1 MMCVGGFGPMGA
13 QHEGTTHY
21 LDRWSN
27 LTMDGRPVTSDMK
40 EFGKHQAG
48 DTQMFFLPVSAL
60 TRIAQAKERGSL
72 DANGNRVIQRERAP
86 ASRAASASSKP
97 KGRRQESSSAKGAD
111 RRGDLPG
118 GGRKK
123 ASADIKSKE
132 DLGKKTLLGA

>member
-1 MMCVGGFGPMGA
+1 MCVGGFGPMGA

-60 TRIAQAKERGSL
+60 ERIAQAKERGAL
-72 DANGNRVIQRERAP
+72 DGYGNRVIQPGKSPSPGVGVGGVKKPSGQVRGKGKSKGKRQT
-86 ASRAASASSKP
+86 SGSSTQGKD
-97 KGRRQESSSAKGAD
+97 K
-111 RRGDLPG
+111 RGDLLVRG
-118 GGRKK
+118 NSGN
-123 ASADIKSKE
+123 
-132 DLGKKTLLGA
+132 KTLLGA